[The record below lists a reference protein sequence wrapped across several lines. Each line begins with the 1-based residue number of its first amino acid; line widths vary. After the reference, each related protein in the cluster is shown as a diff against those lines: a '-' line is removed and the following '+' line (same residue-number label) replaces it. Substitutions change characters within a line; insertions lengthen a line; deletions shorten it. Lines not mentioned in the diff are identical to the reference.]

1 MHRPGGMMGP
11 MIRRTSRVEEPP
23 VGGTGEDTVLPEEVV
38 ELPPPPPADRWAPD
52 VLGAGFQARTLP
64 LLDDDEGEVA
74 ATLVRHVPADDPDA
88 LAGTPSSPSFA
99 VLYLHGWND
108 YFYQR
113 ELARRWAAE
122 GGAFYALD
130 LRKYG
135 RSLRPHQTRGFMESL
150 TVYDEDIHAALKV
163 LRSELGVGTDLVLM
177 GHSTGGLTAA
187 LWAHRHPGALRALV
201 LNSPWLELQGSAIL
215 RGVAQPIVGRL
226 AKLQPKAVIP
236 TSDLGFYQRTLLGWT
251 EADGPLP
258 EGADDDPFL
267 TGWGPDPN
275 WRIVGS
281 PIRAG
286 WLSAVLAGHQQVAG
300 GLEISCPVLV
310 LTSGRTLINP
320 RWSPQMREADTV
332 LDVEQIRRRA
342 LQLGPLVTVA
352 RFDGAIHDVTLS
364 ARQVRERVY
373 AELRRWSRAYVLR

>member
-1 MHRPGGMMGP
+1 MA
-11 MIRRTSRVEEPP
+11 RRNSKVEETSPDRTD
-23 VGGTGEDTVLPEEVV
+23 GGAVLPEEIV
-38 ELPPPPPADRWAPD
+38 ELPAPPPADRWTPD

-64 LLDDDEGEVA
+64 LHDDDEGEVA

-88 LAGTPSSPSFA
+88 LPGTPSSPTFA

-113 ELARRWAAE
+113 ELARRWSAD

-135 RSLRPHQTRGFMESL
+135 RSLRAHQTRGFMESL

-163 LRSELGVGTDLVLM
+163 VRAELGVGTDLVLM

-215 RGVAQPIVGRL
+215 RGVAQPIVGSL
-226 AKLQPKAVIP
+226 AKLQPRAVLP
-236 TSDLGFYQRTLLGWT
+236 TSDLGFYQRTLTGWT
-251 EADGPLP
+251 DDDGPLP
-258 EGADDDPFL
+258 DGGTDDPFYA
-267 TGWGPDPN
+267 GWAPDPR
-275 WRIVGS
+275 WRVVGA

-286 WLSAVLAGHQQVAG
+286 WLAAVLAGHQQVAA

-310 LTSGRTLINP
+310 LTSGRTLIAP
-320 RWSPQMREADTV
+320 RWSPQMRETDTV

-352 RFDGAIHDVTLS
+352 RFEGAIHDVTLS
-364 ARQVRERVY
+364 ARDVRGRVY
-373 AELRRWSRAYVLR
+373 AELRRWSRAYVHR

>member
-1 MHRPGGMMGP
+1 MEETSPGPTDGP
-11 MIRRTSRVEEPP
+11 A
-23 VGGTGEDTVLPEEVV
+23 VLPEEVL

-64 LLDDDEGEVA
+64 LHDDDEGEVA
-74 ATLVRHVPADDPDA
+74 ATLVRHVPADDPGA
-88 LAGTPSSPSFA
+88 LPGTPSSPTFA

-113 ELARRWAAE
+113 ELARRWSAE

-135 RSLRPHQTRGFMESL
+135 RSLRAHQTRGFMESL

-163 LRSELGVGTDLVLM
+163 VRAELGVGADLVLM

-215 RGVAQPIVGRL
+215 RGVAQPIVGGL
-226 AKLQPKAVIP
+226 ARRQPRAVLP
-236 TSDLGFYQRTLLGWT
+236 TSDLGFYQRTLMGWT
-251 EADGPLP
+251 DDDGPMP
-258 EGADDDPFL
+258 DGGAEDPFYS
-267 TGWGPDPN
+267 GWSPDPR
-275 WRIVGS
+275 WRIVGA

-286 WLSAVLAGHQQVAG
+286 WLAAVLAGHQQVAA

-310 LTSGRTLINP
+310 LTSGRTLITP
-320 RWSPQMREADTV
+320 RWSPQMRETDTV

-352 RFDGAIHDVTLS
+352 RFEGAIHDVTLS
-364 ARQVRERVY
+364 ARDVRDRVY
-373 AELRRWSRAYVLR
+373 AELRRWSRAYVHR

>member
-1 MHRPGGMMGP
+1 MA
-11 MIRRTSRVEEPP
+11 RRNSKVEEPP
-23 VGGTGEDTVLPEEVV
+23 ADATVESPVLPEEAV
-38 ELPPPPPADRWAPD
+38 ELPPPPPADRWVPD

-64 LLDDDEGEVA
+64 LHDDDEGEVA
-74 ATLVRHVPADDPDA
+74 ATLVRHVPADDPGA
-88 LAGTPSSPSFA
+88 LPGTPSSPTFA

-113 ELARRWAAE
+113 ELARRWSAD

-135 RSLRPHQTRGFMESL
+135 RSLRAHQTRGFMESL

-163 LRSELGVGTDLVLM
+163 VRAELGVGTDLVLM

-215 RGVAQPIVGRL
+215 RGVAQPIIGRL
-226 AKLQPKAVIP
+226 AKLQPKAVLP
-236 TSDLGFYQRTLLGWT
+236 TSDLGFYQRTLSGWT
-251 EADGPLP
+251 HEDGPLP
-258 EGADDDPFL
+258 DGAAEDPFY
-267 TGWGPDPN
+267 TGWVPDPR
-275 WRIVGS
+275 WRIVGA

-286 WLSAVLAGHQQVAG
+286 WLAAVLAGHQQVAG

-310 LTSGRTLINP
+310 LTSGRTLITP
-320 RWSPQMREADTV
+320 RWSPHMREADTV

-352 RFDGAIHDVTLS
+352 QFEGAIHDVTLS
-364 ARQVRERVY
+364 AHDVRERVY
-373 AELRRWSRAYVLR
+373 VELHRWSRAYVRR